1 MIMGMGLHDRG
12 YGYLDNSPIGCM
24 RDEEWEVIAR
34 RGFEMECSDVV
45 ADTVIK
51 YHFRRLASHGSSEI
65 RKSFLEVISKMV
77 NWRSNPSWERANG
90 TYRRTMGSCRTFV
103 T

>member
-65 RKSFLEVISKMV
+65 RKSFLNYFLSTSK
-77 NWRSNPSWERANG
+77 
-90 TYRRTMGSCRTFV
+90 
-103 T
+103 